1 MTKHSILSLALG
13 GACNDLLYSGHVIV
27 YTISALAVTILCSSY
42 PFAPLRLFIRLF
54 IWIQL
59 CQRMVRAVIELHHY
73 SVDMF
78 LGLCV
83 TLLIWH
89 AEILYADLPTL
100 PKPLYPHLKRLF
112 FPYDIDGSVDRSADQ
127 LILIYRR
134 FKRQPM
140 KTLLGMVS
148 KHETF
153 FPSQLHMKQV

>member
-1 MTKHSILSLALG
+1 M
-13 GACNDLLYSGHVIV
+13 IV
-27 YTISALAVTILCSSY
+27 YTISALAVTILCASY
-42 PFAPLRLFIRLF
+42 PFAPLRLAIRLF

-59 CQRMVRAVIELHHY
+59 TQRMVRAVIELHHY

-89 AEILYADLPTL
+89 AEILYVDLPVL
-100 PKPLYPHLKRLF
+100 PQPLYPHLKKLIC
-112 FPYDIDGSVDRSADQ
+112 PYDSDEVIDGYADQ
-127 LILIYRR
+127 LAFMYRQ

-140 KTLLGMVS
+140 KTLINVMS
-148 KHETF
+148 KHEGL